1 MLGYSPTMTKAMILA
16 AGFGTRL
23 RPLSLELPK
32 PLVWVGDRPAIAHI
46 AERLVA
52 AGITEIVV
60 NTHHRAE
67 AFSPDLLARVPGRLS
82 IVTEPEILGTGGGL
96 ANAAP
101 LLGEG
106 DVVVWNGD
114 ILTPLDVTA
123 LLAAA
128 ARETGADS
136 KRQKDEPPR
145 GGPFAKLPGAG
156 SPEGAT
162 PSIKGA
168 TLAIVPRPR
177 GQGTV
182 GIDAGGFVVR
192 LRGERFGEEVAGGDF
207 LGVSVVTEALRRTLP
222 IPGCLVG
229 EGMLPWL
236 RSGGT
241 IGTFRADVTWEDIGS
256 VDAYLRANARWLHD
270 TGRSSFTA
278 ATAHVAPGIE
288 TKSSVIGE
296 GATVTGEGLLEGCVI
311 WPGAVA
317 RAPATRTVF
326 TTGGL
331 TAQPD

>member
-1 MLGYSPTMTKAMILA
+1 MILA

-23 RPLSLELPK
+23 RPLTLELPK

-162 PSIKGA
+162 PSIRGATPSKKGA

-182 GIDAGGFVVR
+182 GIDAGGF
-192 LRGERFGEEVAGGDF
+192 ERAIYMGVHLDF
-207 LGVSVVTEALRRTLP
+207 LGQLVLRD
-222 IPGCLVG
+222 
-229 EGMLPWL
+229 
-236 RSGGT
+236 GT
-241 IGTFRADVTWEDIGS
+241 V
-256 VDAYLRANARWLHD
+256 HP
-270 TGRSSFTA
+270 TA
-278 ATAHVAPGIE
+278 FILGDDDLFP
-288 TKSSVIGE
+288 
-296 GATVTGEGLLEGCVI
+296 LLEYGRRMD
-311 WPGAVA
+311 WPTRLLSA
-317 RAPATRTVF
+317 RVPSPM
-326 TTGGL
+326 TGPREFFL
-331 TAQPD
+331 KADLE